1 MRNRWAQ
8 LGGRIGIGYCIAGF
22 ALVFLGWNGAAS
34 YNRTFEQFPY
44 LISGG
49 VAGLGLI
56 IVGAALMVAQS
67 LRNDRVELRASIDE
81 LRAAVD
87 QLGGGGGG
95 VGGVGTGASSR
106 AATAGSGEV
115 LASQNSYH
123 RPSCRVVEGQVGLT
137 VMTPADAAAS
147 GRSACRICTPDEVSA
162 A

>member
-8 LGGRIGIGYCIAGF
+8 LGGRLGIGYCIAGF
-22 ALVFLGWNGAAS
+22 VLVFLGWNGAAS

-56 IVGAALMVAQS
+56 IIGAALMVGQS

-87 QLGGGGGG
+87 QLGGAGGAVAGN
-95 VGGVGTGASSR
+95 R
-106 AATAGSGEV
+106 AATGAGVGAGEV
-115 LASQNSYH
+115 LASQSSYH
-123 RPSCRVVEGQVGLT
+123 RAGCRVIDGQVGLT
-137 VMTPADAAAS
+137 VMTAAEAAAS
-147 GRSACRICTPDEVSA
+147 GRSACRICTPDEESA

>member
-8 LGGRIGIGYCIAGF
+8 LGGRLGIGYCIAGF
-22 ALVFLGWNGAAS
+22 VLVFLGWNGAAS

-56 IVGAALMVAQS
+56 IIGAALMVGQS

-81 LRAAVD
+81 LRAAVE
-87 QLGGGGGG
+87 QLGGGGVAGG
-95 VGGVGTGASSR
+95 SSR
-106 AATAGSGEV
+106 VAPSGSGEV

-123 RPSCRVVEGQVGLT
+123 LASCRVVDGQVGLT
-137 VMTPADAAAS
+137 VMTVTEAAAS
-147 GRSACRICTPDEVSA
+147 GRSACRICNPDEESA